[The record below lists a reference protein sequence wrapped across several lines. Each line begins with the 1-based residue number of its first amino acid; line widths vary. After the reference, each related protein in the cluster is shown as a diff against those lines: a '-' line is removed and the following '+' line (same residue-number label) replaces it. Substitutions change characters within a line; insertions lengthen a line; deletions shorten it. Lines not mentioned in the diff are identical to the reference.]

1 MIDTK
6 TDAMMKITR
15 EELVNY
21 YDECWLNRFG
31 SGHNPLSLAMHMGYF
46 TDSITDND
54 LAKLNTNHFL
64 TNYVKIPV
72 QKEVFIA
79 DFGCGVGG
87 TCLHLAQHF
96 PLAKI
101 TGVNISPSQIEFAD
115 KAKLQKANAQ
125 NIKYLVADYADT
137 SLPASFFDYVIGIES
152 ICHAED
158 KLKVYEEAYRI
169 LKPGGTF
176 VFLDYFETT
185 DEQISGQQEILADFR
200 KGWAVDT
207 YINNYEAD
215 LAQAGFSRVNAD
227 SITAAVLPGI
237 DYSWQ
242 KASKKIHS
250 LSGQQ
255 SATYLNHLKAC
266 IALKNLVDNKVIDY
280 KILTA
285 VK

>member
-1 MIDTK
+1 MIDTN
-6 TDAMMKITR
+6 TDAKMKITR

-79 DFGCGVGG
+79 DLGCGVGG

-101 TGVNISPSQIEFAD
+101 TGINISPSQIEFAD
-115 KAKLQKANAQ
+115 KVKSQKPNAQ
-125 NIKYLVADYADT
+125 NIKYIVADYAET
-137 SLPASFFDYVIGIES
+137 PLPALFFDYVIGIES

-158 KLKVYEEAYRI
+158 KAKVYEEAYRI

-176 VFLDYFETT
+176 AFLDYFETNEANVAPHQ
-185 DEQISGQQEILADFR
+185 DLLADFR
-200 KGWAVDT
+200 KGWAVNS
-207 YINNYEAD
+207 YINNYEVD
-215 LAQAGFSRVNAD
+215 LARAGFSKVNAL
-227 SITAAVLPGI
+227 SITASVLPGI
-237 DYSWQ
+237 DYSWEN
-242 KASKKIHS
+242 ASKKIYS
-250 LSGQQ
+250 LTAQQ
-255 SATYLNHLKAC
+255 SLTYLNHLKAC
-266 IALKNLVDNKVIDY
+266 VALKKLVDNKIIDY